1 MAANLVQSTM
11 YQTDLMQIYMQ
22 TANITVHIQ

>member
-11 YQTDLMQIYMQ
+11 YLTNLIQSYMQ
-22 TANITVHIQ
+22 TANIQ